1 MGRLLRMTWPKTTL
15 LDLLD
20 DAEQSPE
27 DLLYVAHLE
36 LNSGRDYLVA
46 VVTGHKAQIVAELL
60 ERLRTEEGE

>member
-1 MGRLLRMTWPKTTL
+1 MGLLLRMTWPKTTL

-27 DLLYVAHLE
+27 DLLDVAHLE

-46 VVTGHKAQIVAELL
+46 VVTGNKAQMVAELL